1 MNDIITN
8 YKILEETNLEEN
20 IENDSLIL
28 VKNEGN
34 KKSKYKKCLEH
45 CFFLPKRALRII
57 PNSSIKLPFN
67 FRGESSY
74 SNCIMKVLSLAF
86 LIGVGIIAINYIL

>member
-1 MNDIITN
+1 MNDVISSYRIQEES
-8 YKILEETNLEEN
+8 ILEESIKNN
-20 IENDSLIL
+20 SLIL
-28 VKNEGN
+28 IKNEEN
-34 KKSKYKKCLEH
+34 KKSKYKKCLER
-45 CFFLPKRALRII
+45 CLFLSKKALKII

-86 LIGVGIIAINYIL
+86 LIGVGVIAINYL

>member
-1 MNDIITN
+1 MSDVITN
-8 YKILEETNLEEN
+8 YRIQKETILEES

-45 CFFLPKRALRII
+45 CLFLPKKALRII

-86 LIGVGIIAINYIL
+86 LFGTGAIANNYL